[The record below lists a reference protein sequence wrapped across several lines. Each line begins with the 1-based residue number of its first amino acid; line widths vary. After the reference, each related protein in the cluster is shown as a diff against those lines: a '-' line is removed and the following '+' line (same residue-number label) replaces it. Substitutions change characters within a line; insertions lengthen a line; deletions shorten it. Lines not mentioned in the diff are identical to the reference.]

1 MNFLF
6 QSGDGGV
13 SVAELQA
20 SLSQRETEI
29 LRLKEELKASQAKQ
43 EDTQVSVEKNR
54 LTQSTIKSMKIIF
67 YQNHYPHLSERWLF
81 KKKKVVSSFTKKSSC
96 NIIFNLFL
104 FKEEFKDVCRPICIR
119 ILHNNVA

>member
-54 LTQSTIKSMKIIF
+54 LT
-67 YQNHYPHLSERWLF
+67 
-81 KKKKVVSSFTKKSSC
+81 
-96 NIIFNLFL
+96 
-104 FKEEFKDVCRPICIR
+104 
-119 ILHNNVA
+119 

>member
-81 KKKKVVSSFTKKSSC
+81 KKKRLFHLSQRKAAVTSSLIYVCSKT
-96 NIIFNLFL
+96 
-104 FKEEFKDVCRPICIR
+104 EFKDVCRPICIR

>member
-81 KKKKVVSSFTKKSSC
+81 KRKGCF
-96 NIIFNLFL
+96 IFH
-104 FKEEFKDVCRPICIR
+104 KEKQ
-119 ILHNNVA
+119 L